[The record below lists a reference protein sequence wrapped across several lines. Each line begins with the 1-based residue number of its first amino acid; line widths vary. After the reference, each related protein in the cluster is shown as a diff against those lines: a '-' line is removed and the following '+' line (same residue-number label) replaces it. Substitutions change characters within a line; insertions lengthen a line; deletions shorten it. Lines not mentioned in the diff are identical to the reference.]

1 MAKTL
6 NTKYAHYLRRGK
18 MFNKIMEIFTLIAFA
33 LSIMI
38 LLMATILLGA
48 EAAQYLGLI

>member
-1 MAKTL
+1 
-6 NTKYAHYLRRGK
+6 
-18 MFNKIMEIFTLIAFA
+18 MFNEIMEIFTLIAFA

-48 EAAQYLGLI
+48 ELVNHLGLI